1 MPSLS
6 DVWLLVDDTQMTSA
20 FSGGSWITAGP
31 GNGPWLGNTSTYIGT
46 PGGDIIVSFQGTSIS
61 FTGNTPSATNSP
73 TWFLAGIDSNT
84 PYNVS
89 FPDVGTQI
97 YTQWYQ
103 TPMLPDG
110 LHVVNLSS
118 IVVDLDYVVITAG
131 STTPLSG
138 STIVVDDR
146 SPEIAYTGSGWTT
159 SDAELNFGGSYINGP
174 PLGNTTHR
182 TNNVGDGFVFPFAG
196 NNIDVY
202 GIFEWTATGSIGIDF
217 TLDGETTP
225 SVLFVPTG
233 ASVSQPEAAHY
244 QLFSSGNLRTGNH
257 SLIMNITQ
265 VDGNQSFVLDYLTYQ
280 PSFSSLSS
288 KPNFTA
294 SALSRSESCST
305 SLPSPSNTG
314 VDVAVNH
321 SMKTRAI
328 IGGVVGGVL
337 GVVLI
342 VALFFLLRRRRNRQ
356 AYHERVEK
364 SILQPSITMHREF
377 APVRPSYF
385 TEPATTTISEPESSN
400 PSEDVTNAQIEELK
414 RRLDSLANGELAA
427 PPAYH

>member
-6 DVWLLVDDTQMTSA
+6 DVWLLVDDTQMNST
-20 FSGGSWITAGP
+20 FSGGSWITAEP
-31 GNGPWLGNTSTYIGT
+31 GTGPWLGNTSTFIRT

-73 TWFLAGIDSNT
+73 TWFLAGIDLNT

-89 FPDVGTQI
+89 FPDAGTQI

-110 LHVVNLSS
+110 LHIVNLSN
-118 IVVDLDYVVITAG
+118 IVSDLDYVVITAG
-131 STTPLSG
+131 STTPLSE

-146 SPEIAYTGSGWTT
+146 SLEIVYTGSGWAT
-159 SDAELNFGGSYINGP
+159 SDVELNFGGSWINGP

-182 TNNVGDGFVFPFAG
+182 TNSVGDGFEFPFAG

-217 TLDGETTP
+217 TLDGETTS

-233 ASVSQPEAAHY
+233 ASVFRPETAHY
-244 QLFSSGNLRTGNH
+244 QLFSSGNLQAGNH

-265 VDGNQSFVLDYLTYQ
+265 IDGNRTFVFDYLTYQ
-280 PSFSSLSS
+280 PSFSFLSS

-294 SALSRSESCST
+294 SALSGSESSST
-305 SLPSPSNTG
+305 SLPSP
-314 VDVAVNH
+314 
-321 SMKTRAI
+321 AI

-337 GVVLI
+337 GVALI

-364 SILQPSITMHREF
+364 SSRFFRPLKSAGDADRLYTMSPPTKHYNSSRICSSPAKLFHRTGYNDNF
-377 APVRPSYF
+377 
-385 TEPATTTISEPESSN
+385 
-400 PSEDVTNAQIEELK
+400 
-414 RRLDSLANGELAA
+414 
-427 PPAYH
+427 

>member
-265 VDGNQSFVLDYLTYQ
+265 VDGNQTFVLDYLTYQ

-294 SALSRSESCST
+294 SALSGSESCST
-305 SLPSPSNTG
+305 SLPSP
-314 VDVAVNH
+314 
-321 SMKTRAI
+321 AI

-364 SILQPSITMHREF
+364 SSRFL
-377 APVRPSYF
+377 RPLKSAGDADSLY
-385 TEPATTTISEPESSN
+385 TISPPTKYYDASRICSS
-400 PSEDVTNAQIEELK
+400 
-414 RRLDSLANGELAA
+414 
-427 PPAYH
+427 PAKLLHRTGYNDNFRTRVQ